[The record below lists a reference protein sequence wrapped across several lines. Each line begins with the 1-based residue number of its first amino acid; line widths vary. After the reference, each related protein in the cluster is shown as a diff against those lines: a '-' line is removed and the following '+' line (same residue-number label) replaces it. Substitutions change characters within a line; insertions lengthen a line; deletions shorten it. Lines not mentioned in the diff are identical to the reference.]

1 MSDLISRKKIR
12 DYIKGEINPYGKQF
26 EGTAYELG
34 LKIMRYID
42 AMDSAYDIDRVVDEL
57 ESELKKGNIAI
68 DFGEFRLFEIVKQCV
83 VSDYVCEWKQTST
96 ARYKTSCG
104 YKLEEFFDTNACYC
118 KQCGKKIKV
127 VEQMDEDE
135 LRYCHHDDTD
145 EYHDCL
151 DYMECE
157 ECPYYYED
165 LDQES
170 D

>member
-42 AMDSAYDIDRVVDEL
+42 AMDSAYDIDRVVEEL

-127 VEQMDEDE
+127 VE
-135 LRYCHHDDTD
+135 
-145 EYHDCL
+145 
-151 DYMECE
+151 
-157 ECPYYYED
+157 
-165 LDQES
+165 
-170 D
+170 